1 MKKIELYWDDK
12 NEMLDEQYGNGMFET
27 LADFVDESGNWSG
40 SLRASNGL
48 IQWAN
53 TGFVGYVLDTP
64 ANRKTAIKKW
74 NDAITYALEMENR

>member
-1 MKKIELYWDDK
+1 MKNTELYWDDK
-12 NEMLDEQYGNGMFET
+12 NEMLAEQYGNGTFET
-27 LADFVDESGNWSG
+27 LAESVDENGNWSG

-64 ANRKTAIKKW
+64 VNRKTAITEW
-74 NDAITYALEMENR
+74 NDAITYALEMQNR